1 MRKYQATTILY
12 LLVLVVVIASM
23 KTKINEFKKQNIE
36 LLEKNEKLTRQLQEY
51 KSLLTSSQY
60 QRNRLLDIID
70 LLRAENEE
78 LRTIRA
84 KVTSYSPLDNRDG
97 QQAQGN
103 PSRSSIGRKVG
114 RHLAAAD
121 PERLPYGTKL
131 YIPEYGIV
139 EIGDTGGALRR
150 DKKNIRIDVF
160 SETYEQAMEWGVK
173 DLEVKILEW
182 GGNDN

>member
-1 MRKYQATTILY
+1 MKRPQILVFIY
-12 LLVLVVVIASM
+12 LLVLLTVVAMM
-23 KTKINEFKKQNIE
+23 KVKINEFKLQNSK
-36 LLEKNEKLTRQLQEY
+36 LLKENEKLSRQLKEC
-51 KSLLTSSQY
+51 KDLLISSQE
-60 QRNRLLDIID
+60 QKNKLLDLINI
-70 LLRAENEE
+70 LRTENDQ

-121 PERLPYGTKL
+121 PEKLPYGTKL
-131 YIPEYGIV
+131 YIPNYGIV
-139 EIGDTGGALRR
+139 EIGDTGAALRR

-173 DLEVKILEW
+173 DLDVKILEW
-182 GGNDN
+182 GGE